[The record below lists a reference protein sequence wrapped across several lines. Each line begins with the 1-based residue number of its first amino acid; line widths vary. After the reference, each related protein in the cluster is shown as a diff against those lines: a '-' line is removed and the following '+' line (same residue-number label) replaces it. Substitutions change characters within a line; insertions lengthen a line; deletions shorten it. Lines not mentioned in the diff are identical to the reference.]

1 MNRREIIRQLS
12 FALAATTLPAR
23 NFARPFIRSRGMAY
37 KGVNYDTGTHFDPSQ
52 LSVQWNSSAMQWDVN
67 VIRDE
72 LHCNT
77 ISLFGAEI
85 TRLTEAAAFA
95 AEKDMHVWIQP
106 RLFHAKQAD
115 VLQHL
120 AATAMAAE
128 QLRERYPTI
137 VLNTGCEASLF
148 TSGIIPGNS
157 VESRIAK
164 LSSNWQDI
172 PAYNK
177 SLNTFLEKAAATART
192 YFTGTITYS
201 AGPWEEVDW
210 EKFDIIGLDHY
221 MDASNKQSYA
231 SSLRAFK
238 RYGKPVV
245 VTEFGCCCYEGADK
259 AGAGGHDIID
269 WKISGPVIKPGY
281 IRNEQVQA
289 DYIAQLLEIFSEEQV
304 AGAFVYV
311 FSNPSH
317 PHTADPVSD
326 LDMAGY
332 SLVRTIAAADAKPE
346 RWERKAAFETVAG
359 FYDRH

>member
-1 MNRREIIRQLS
+1 MI
-12 FALAATTLPAR
+12 
-23 NFARPFIRSRGMAY
+23 Y
-37 KGVNYDTGTHFDPSQ
+37 KGVNYDTGTHFDPSR
-52 LSVQWNSSAMQWDVN
+52 LSVEWDRATMQRDVN

-77 ISLFGAEI
+77 ISFFGAEI
-85 TRLTEAAAFA
+85 GRLTEAAAFA
-95 AEKDMHVWIQP
+95 AEKGMHVWIQP
-106 RLFHAKQAD
+106 RLFHARQAD

-120 AATAMAAE
+120 AATARAAG
-128 QLRERYPTI
+128 QLSERYPSI

-148 TSGIIPGNS
+148 TAGIIPGNS
-157 VESRIAK
+157 LESRIAR
-164 LSSNWQDI
+164 LSSNWQEI

-177 SLNTFLEKAAATART
+177 NLNTFLEQAAATART
-192 YFTGTITYS
+192 HFPGTITYS
-201 AGPWEEVDW
+201 AGLWEEVNW

-221 MDASNKQSYA
+221 MDASNEQSYA

-281 IRNEQVQA
+281 VRNEQVQA
-289 DYIAQLLEIFSEEQV
+289 DYIARLLEIFSEEQV
-304 AGAFVYV
+304 AGALVYV
-311 FSNPSH
+311 FSNPSQ

-332 SLVRTIAAADAKPE
+332 SLVRTIAAAGGKPE
-346 RWERKAAFETVAG
+346 RWEKKAAFETVAG